1 MHVRN
6 GHQSRLTA
14 LGRVV
19 LPGEWGKVMGQNCL
33 GWEWGL
39 AEGEHVLCSISFWVL
54 IQGRLWL
61 PIKLK
66 ALEGRRSSTNR
77 RSLSHVQLF
86 LTPWTAV
93 CQAPLRME
101 FPGKNP
107 GAGCHFLLQGIFL
120 TQGSNPRLLHLLHW
134 RAGLFTPE
142 PPGKPI
148 EEDTPDECKPK
159 ERHVSGFNVT
169 WNKNS
174 RWSFCNWHY
183 VTKW

>member
-101 FPGKNP
+101 FSRQESWSGLPFPPPRDLPDPGIEP
-107 GAGCHFLLQGIFL
+107 TSLASPAL
-120 TQGSNPRLLHLLHW
+120 TG
-134 RAGLFTPE
+134 RAVYPWASWEAYWG
-142 PPGKPI
+142 
-148 EEDTPDECKPK
+148 
-159 ERHVSGFNVT
+159 RH
-169 WNKNS
+169 S
-174 RWSFCNWHY
+174 RWM
-183 VTKW
+183 